1 VVKSFVFKLIALY
14 CSFVKPIVREVP
26 FVSKRSDTVSAIIDN
41 LRRVFQVVNEQS
53 KKAEKETGLTGPQL
67 WAIKTISQE
76 SPIMVTEIARR
87 MYLHPA
93 TVVGILD
100 RLEKQGL
107 VVRVRSTE
115 DRRVVRVELT
125 KKGHALVKKAPAVAQ
140 GLLVEGLETLS
151 LSRLKNISDGL
162 DQMVG
167 ILGAQNIP
175 PQLILS
181 PEVNKPKKTIVGSG
195 KKEKVNKAVR
205 GFNKK

>member
-1 VVKSFVFKLIALY
+1 M
-14 CSFVKPIVREVP
+14 
-26 FVSKRSDTVSAIIDN
+26 SKRLDAVAQIIDN

-67 WAIKTISQE
+67 WAIKTIAQE
-76 SPIMVTEIARR
+76 APIMVSEMARR

-107 VVRVRSTE
+107 AIRVRSIE

-125 KKGHALVKKAPAVAQ
+125 GQGRALLKKSPEVAQ
-140 GLLVEGLETLS
+140 GLLVSGLEKLGAS
-151 LSRLKNISDGL
+151 KLKNIAQAL
-162 DQMVG
+162 EQMAE

-175 PQLILS
+175 PRLILS
-181 PEVNKPKKTIVGSG
+181 PEVNRPTKKKSSSRGKSVG
-195 KKEKVNKAVR
+195 KR
-205 GFNKK
+205 QT